1 MIVFKLFYGC
11 WYSVDNSGNTALGG
25 KKNSTVSGVS
35 NSIPEHSHEV
45 SQSNSFRNSGHK
57 SLRGDQI
64 FKEPHEIPTNLNRG
78 ALPEPRKSL

>member
-1 MIVFKLFYGC
+1 MSK
-11 WYSVDNSGNTALGG
+11 
-25 KKNSTVSGVS
+25 
-35 NSIPEHSHEV
+35 SIPEHSHEV
-45 SQSNSFRNSGHK
+45 SESDFFRNSGHK